1 MIRPDLL
8 RTFVRVTELASFT
21 QAGEQLGLPRSTVSE
36 HIQALEELLGT
47 RLLQRTTR
55 RVTATQ
61 DGLVLYERSKD
72 MLAQLDELQ
81 GLFRQDGEALGGRL
95 RVDMPTVMA
104 RKLVMPRLG
113 EFLARHPALELEV
126 SCTDRRVDLVREG
139 FDCVVRVG
147 SVNDPSVVAR
157 TLGQFPQVTCAS
169 PAYLAEH
176 GVPQSLDDLAGHQL
190 IHYVT
195 VLGAR
200 PPGFE
205 YLHQGEVRYV
215 PMGGVLSVNN
225 AEAYE
230 SAAMGGLG
238 IIQVPIHGVL
248 DDLEAGRLV
257 PVLEHIPLPP
267 MDISLLYAHR
277 RLPQRVRAFMQW
289 LTQLLGEPGVLG
301 TPVTAKT

>member
-1 MIRPDLL
+1 MIKPELL

-21 QAGEQLGLPRSTVSE
+21 QASEQLGLPRSTVSE
-36 HIQALEELLGT
+36 HIQALEELLGA

-81 GLFRQDGEALGGRL
+81 GLFRQQDEVLGGRL

-147 SVNDPSVVAR
+147 VVNDPSLVAR
-157 TLGQFPQVTCAS
+157 SLGRFPQVTCAS
-169 PAYLAEH
+169 QSYLAEH
-176 GVPQSLDDLAGHQL
+176 GTPQTLDDLAGHRL
-190 IHYVT
+190 IHYVP

-205 YLHQGEVRYV
+205 YLHQGQTRYL
-215 PMGGVLSVNN
+215 PMSGALSVNN

-238 IIQVPIHGVL
+238 LIQVPVHGVL
-248 DDLEAGRLV
+248 DDLQAGRLV
-257 PVLEHIPLPP
+257 QVLEAVALPS
-267 MDISLLYAHR
+267 MEISLLYAHR
-277 RLPQRVRAFMQW
+277 RLPQRVRVFMYW

-301 TPVTAKT
+301 TPVATER

>member
-1 MIRPDLL
+1 MIKPELL

-21 QAGEQLGLPRSTVSE
+21 QASEQLGLPRSTVSE
-36 HIQALEELLGT
+36 HIQTLEELLGT

-55 RVTATQ
+55 RVMATQ
-61 DGLVLYERSKD
+61 DGLVLYERGKD

-81 GLFRQDGEALGGRL
+81 GLFRQHDEALGGRL

-147 SVNDPSVVAR
+147 AVNDPSLVAR
-157 TLGQFPQVTCAS
+157 TLGCFPQVTCAS
-169 PAYLAEH
+169 PGYLAEH
-176 GVPQSLDDLAGHQL
+176 GVPQTLDDLSGHQL
-190 IHYVT
+190 IHYVS
-195 VLGAR
+195 VLGSR
-200 PPGFE
+200 PSGFE
-205 YLHQGEVRYV
+205 YLHHGEVRYL
-215 PMGGVLSVNN
+215 PMSGALSVNN

-238 IIQVPIHGVL
+238 LIQVPVHGVL
-248 DDLEAGRLV
+248 DDLQAGRLV
-257 PVLEHIPLPP
+257 QVLADVPLPP
-267 MDISLLYAHR
+267 MEISLLYAHR
-277 RLPQRVRAFMQW
+277 RLPQRVRVFMQW

-301 TPVTAKT
+301 TPMPSSR

>member
-1 MIRPDLL
+1 MIRPELL

-36 HIQALEELLGT
+36 HIQTLEALVGA

-55 RVTATQ
+55 KVTATQ

-81 GLFRQDGEALGGRL
+81 GLFRQQDEALVGRL

-113 EFLARHPALELEV
+113 EFLARHPALQLEV

-147 SVNDPSVVAR
+147 AVSDPSVVAR
-157 TLGQFPQVTCAS
+157 TLGRFPQVTCAS
-169 PAYLAEH
+169 PAYLAAH
-176 GVPQSLDDLAGHQL
+176 GVPETLDDLAGHRL
-190 IHYVT
+190 IHYVN
-195 VLGAR
+195 VLGSR
-200 PPGFE
+200 PSGFE
-205 YLHQGEVRYV
+205 YLQHGQTRYL
-215 PMGGVLSVNN
+215 PMGGALSVNS

-257 PVLEHIPLPP
+257 QVLRDVPLPP

-277 RLPQRVRAFMQW
+277 HLPQRVRVFMHW

-301 TPVTAKT
+301 PPVSARA